1 MNRDE
6 KEVKQLRLS
15 SLFTIVR
22 TDVRH
27 RNPPWWR
34 FSCSKLSKKMKIC
47 QKQKQKCKKQL
58 WNGKVAWQGQA
69 GCSPSARPLLRS
81 IKSDKMTFIAL
92 LYSPFSALQ
101 FAFYFTFLIFS
112 SKTAFSC
119 LLSDSRAQYLC
130 NVQRGRCGNILQ
142 SVLLLDIVW
151 ATPYQDN
158 SLHFIPFATLF
169 PETSL
174 SLSFFF
180 LL

>member
-1 MNRDE
+1 
-6 KEVKQLRLS
+6 
-15 SLFTIVR
+15 
-22 TDVRH
+22 
-27 RNPPWWR
+27 
-34 FSCSKLSKKMKIC
+34 MKIC
-47 QKQKQKCKKQL
+47 QKQKQKCKKQLWKRKGCFVGLGRLPPSALSKEKTFKSESKNFRTKCKKQL

-130 NVQRGRCGNILQ
+130 NVQRGGAVGIFFRVGCCWIL
-142 SVLLLDIVW
+142 SGHRLIR
-151 ATPYQDN
+151 T
-158 SLHFIPFATLF
+158 TLYI
-169 PETSL
+169 L
-174 SLSFFF
+174 SLSRPYF
-180 LL
+180 LKQASLLLEQVWED